1 MTDRRR
7 LNFETWVPEA
17 AKSELRQ
24 LANTPDGDHQLLGRL
39 ASYEVMRD
47 EVWKKLPAAAQ
58 GAEGLIIRRTYAAA
72 RLVEAWQKI
81 EHVRK
86 YSSLRTA
93 KKGARFAS
101 KLRDAMKR
109 TSGDAG
115 DIWHLWPGDRLI
127 TFEVALS
134 VVEQLATFYCA
145 ADVWYKEVVEV
156 SDKLSRLRKKNAKDA
171 RETMFARWL
180 VGSFDTILE
189 NRFIPL
195 SRRFHRS
202 SLIREAKAH
211 WPRLFEGAGEARHA
225 RAHSRE
231 LHLKSA
237 AA

>member
-17 AKSELRQ
+17 AKSELQQ
-24 LANTPDGDHQLLGRL
+24 LANTPDADHPLLERL

-58 GAEGLIIRRTYAAA
+58 GAEGLIIRQTYTVA
-72 RLVEAWQKI
+72 RIVEAWEKI

-93 KKGARFAS
+93 KKVARFAS
-101 KLRDAMKR
+101 KLHDAMKL

-115 DIWHLWPGDRLI
+115 DIWHLWPGDRRI

-145 ADVWYKEVVEV
+145 ADVCYKELLEA
-156 SDKLSRLRKKNAKDA
+156 SDKLS
-171 RETMFARWL
+171 
-180 VGSFDTILE
+180 
-189 NRFIPL
+189 
-195 SRRFHRS
+195 
-202 SLIREAKAH
+202 
-211 WPRLFEGAGEARHA
+211 
-225 RAHSRE
+225 
-231 LHLKSA
+231 
-237 AA
+237 

>member
-17 AKSELRQ
+17 AKSELQQ
-24 LANTPDGDHQLLGRL
+24 LANKPDEDHQLLGRL

-93 KKGARFAS
+93 KKGARL

-127 TFEVALS
+127 TFEIALS
-134 VVEQLATFYCA
+134 VVEQLATFYGA
-145 ADVWYKEVVEV
+145 ADAWYKNVVEM
-156 SDKLSRLRKKNAKDA
+156 SDQLSRVRKKNAKHA
-171 RETMFARWL
+171 RETMFVRWL
-180 VGSFDTILE
+180 EGSFRRDFGKPLDPIISALSSVVFDKGGEGAQAPTI
-189 NRFIPL
+189 RG
-195 SRRFHRS
+195 RRRS
-202 SLIREAKAH
+202 APRKGTFAKA
-211 WPRLFEGAGEARHA
+211 P
-225 RAHSRE
+225 S
-231 LHLKSA
+231 
-237 AA
+237 